1 MHSPQQANRV
11 YGFPAYPLR
20 IHLEVPFRYGV
31 LTPMM
36 EEYNFDMS
44 YVRVT
49 VWWLFGDIINDN
61 FLDFKEN
68 LKIGISSVG
77 KYILYVHFLIMPLP
91 AYLDPPSLQ
100 YYFNLDKFSQSTEQK
115 WRLFWL
121 TTNLLSIWIPL
132 GQCRSQTC
140 NNNNNEWTCFLN
152 SQTASK

>member
-1 MHSPQQANRV
+1 MLVDSNLTRELERNAFSPTGQPMSV

-20 IHLEVPFRYGV
+20 IHLEAPFRYGV

-49 VWWLFGDIINDN
+49 VWWLFGDIINDFN

-91 AYLDPPSLQ
+91 AYMETKIQ
-100 YYFNLDKFSQSTEQK
+100 IFF
-115 WRLFWL
+115 
-121 TTNLLSIWIPL
+121 I
-132 GQCRSQTC
+132 
-140 NNNNNEWTCFLN
+140 
-152 SQTASK
+152 